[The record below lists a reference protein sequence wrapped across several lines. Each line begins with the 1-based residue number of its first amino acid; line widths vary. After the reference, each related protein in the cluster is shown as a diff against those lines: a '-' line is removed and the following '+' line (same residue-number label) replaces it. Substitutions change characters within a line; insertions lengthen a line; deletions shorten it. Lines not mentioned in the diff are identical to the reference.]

1 MAVNINT
8 VYQRVLTI
16 ANKEQ
21 RGYITP
27 QEFNI
32 LANQAQMDIFEQ
44 YFYDQHQF
52 SQVKGSQP
60 KQVDPTEI
68 LKDKISLFE
77 VYKKLLDDYDDTDDV
92 FHLPND
98 LYRLSN
104 VTYSSGGTDNI
115 ADYVS
120 TKEFNSM
127 INHPLLRP
135 HSNRPLYLKLAK
147 GIKVYSHTATTN
159 VADEITEENKVK
171 IDYIK
176 KPATAAWG
184 YIVVSGSALYDA
196 ANSTN
201 FELHESEEVNL
212 VNRILVLAGIMMK
225 DPSLYQ
231 TAATEEVKDIQQ
243 EKQ

>member
-8 VYQRVLTI
+8 VYQRVLAI

-32 LANQAQMDIFEQ
+32 LANQAQLDIFEQ

-52 SQVKGSQP
+52 SRARGSQP
-60 KQVDPTEI
+60 KQLDPVEI

-77 VYKKLLDDYDDTDDV
+77 VFNSLRTHDGDAYTFPTDI
-92 FHLPND
+92 
-98 LYRLSN
+98 YRLSN
-104 VTYSSGGTDNI
+104 VKYDDVI

-120 TKEFNSM
+120 IREFEAM
-127 INHPLLRP
+127 KGHPLLRP
-135 HSNRPLYLKLAK
+135 HANRPLYIKTK
-147 GIKVYSHTATTN
+147 DGVKVYTGAASDNSVTQVTA
-159 VADEITEENKVK
+159 ADKVY

-176 KPATAAWG
+176 KPATVSWG
-184 YIVVSGSALYDA
+184 YIVVSGSALYNSG
-196 ANSTN
+196 NSTN

-225 DPSLYQ
+225 DPTLYQ
-231 TAATEEVKDIQQ
+231 TISGEEMKDIQQ

>member
-52 SQVKGSQP
+52 SRVRGSQP

-77 VYKKLLDDYDDTDDV
+77 TFNTTVSHGGSAYALPSDT
-92 FHLPND
+92 
-98 LYRLSN
+98 YRLSN
-104 VTYSSGGTDNI
+104 IKYSDTI

-120 TKEFNSM
+120 IREFEAM
-127 INHPLLRP
+127 KGHPLLRP
-135 HSNRPLYLKLAK
+135 HDNRPVYIKTK
-147 GIKVYSHTATTN
+147 DGVKVYTGG
-159 VADEITEENKVK
+159 ADNSVTQVTGSGVTV
-171 IDYIK
+171 DYVK
-176 KPATAAWG
+176 KPATVSWG
-184 YIVVSGSALYDA
+184 YVVVSGSALYNA

-231 TAATEEVKDIQQ
+231 TAAGEEVKDIQQ

>member
-52 SQVKGSQP
+52 SQARGSQP

-77 VYKKLLDDYDDTDDV
+77 TFNAAVSHGGSAYALPGDT
-92 FHLPND
+92 
-98 LYRLSN
+98 YRLSN
-104 VTYSSGGTDNI
+104 VKYDDTI

-120 TKEFNSM
+120 IREFEAM
-127 INHPLLRP
+127 KGHPLLRP
-135 HSNRPLYLKLAK
+135 HNNRPVYIKTK
-147 GIKVYSHTATTN
+147 DGVKVYTGG
-159 VADEITEENKVK
+159 ADNSVTQVTGSGVTV
-171 IDYIK
+171 DYVK
-176 KPATAAWG
+176 KPAAASWS
-184 YIVVSGSALYDA
+184 YVVVSGSALYDSN
-196 ANSTN
+196 NSTN

-212 VNRILVLAGIMMK
+212 VNRILVLAGVMMK

>member
-52 SQVKGSQP
+52 SQVRGSQP

-77 VYKKLLDDYDDTDDV
+77 TFNTTVSHGGNAYA
-92 FHLPND
+92 LPSD
-98 LYRLSN
+98 AYRLSN
-104 VTYSSGGTDNI
+104 VKYDDTI

-120 TKEFNSM
+120 MREFEAM
-127 INHPLLRP
+127 KGHPLLRP
-135 HSNRPLYLKLAK
+135 HNNRPVYIKTK
-147 GIKVYSHTATTN
+147 DGVKVYTGATSDNSVTQ
-159 VADEITEENKVK
+159 VTGSGVT
-171 IDYIK
+171 IDYVK
-176 KPATAAWG
+176 KPATASWG
-184 YIVVSGSALYDA
+184 YVVVSGSALYDSN
-196 ANSTN
+196 NSTN

-212 VNRILVLAGIMMK
+212 VNRILVLAGVMMK

>member
-1 MAVNINT
+1 MAVNVNT

-32 LANQAQMDIFEQ
+32 LANQAQLDIFEQ

-52 SQVKGSQP
+52 SRVRGSQP
-60 KQVDPTEI
+60 KQIDPTEI

-77 VYKKLLDDYDDTDDV
+77 TFNAAVTHVSGAYALPSDT
-92 FHLPND
+92 
-98 LYRLSN
+98 YRLSN
-104 VTYSSGGTDNI
+104 VKYSDTI

-120 TKEFNSM
+120 IREFEAM
-127 INHPLLRP
+127 KGHPLLRP
-135 HSNRPLYLKLAK
+135 HSNRPVYIKTK
-147 GIKVYSHTATTN
+147 DGVKVYIGG
-159 VADEITEENKVK
+159 ADNSVMQVTGSGVTV
-171 IDYIK
+171 DYVK
-176 KPATAAWG
+176 KPATVSWG
-184 YIVVSGSALYDA
+184 YVVVSGSALYNA

-231 TAATEEVKDIQQ
+231 TVAGEEVKDIQQ

>member
-1 MAVNINT
+1 MAISIDT
-8 VYQRVLTI
+8 VYQRVLAL

-32 LANQAQMDIFEQ
+32 LANQAQLDIFEQ

-52 SQVKGSQP
+52 SRVRGSQP

-77 VYKKLLDDYDDTDDV
+77 TFNTTVTHVSGAYALPSDT
-92 FHLPND
+92 
-98 LYRLSN
+98 YRLSN
-104 VTYSSGGTDNI
+104 VKYSDTI

-120 TKEFNSM
+120 IREFEAM
-127 INHPLLRP
+127 KGHPLLRP
-135 HSNRPLYLKLAK
+135 HDNRPVYIKTK
-147 GIKVYSHTATTN
+147 DGVKVYTGGADNSVTQATGSGVT
-159 VADEITEENKVK
+159 V
-171 IDYIK
+171 DYVK
-176 KPATAAWG
+176 KPATVSWG
-184 YIVVSGSALYDA
+184 YVVVSGSALYNA

-231 TAATEEVKDIQQ
+231 TAAGEEVKDIQQ

>member
-1 MAVNINT
+1 MAVNVNT
-8 VYQRVLTI
+8 VYTRVLTI

-27 QEFNI
+27 QEFNV
-32 LANQAQMDIFEQ
+32 LANQAQMDLFEQ

-52 SQVKGSQP
+52 SRARGSQQ
-60 KQVDPTEI
+60 KEVDPTEI

-92 FHLPND
+92 FHLPDD

-104 VTYSSGGTDNI
+104 VTYLSGGADNI

-127 INHPLLRP
+127 ISHPLLRP
-135 HSNRPLYLKLAK
+135 HATRPLYLKLAK

-159 VADEITEENKVK
+159 VAVEITEEDKVK

-184 YIVVSGSALYDA
+184 YTVVNGSALYNA
-196 ANSTN
+196 GRSTN
-201 FELHESEEVNL
+201 FELHESEEPNL
-212 VNRILVLAGIMMK
+212 VNRILALAGIMMK

-231 TAATEEVKDIQQ
+231 AASSEEVKDIQQ

>member
-77 VYKKLLDDYDDTDDV
+77 TFNTAVSHGGSAYSLPGDT
-92 FHLPND
+92 
-98 LYRLSN
+98 YRLSN
-104 VTYSSGGTDNI
+104 VKYDDTI
-115 ADYVS
+115 ADYAS
-120 TKEFNSM
+120 IREFEAM
-127 INHPLLRP
+127 KGHPLLRP
-135 HSNRPLYLKLAK
+135 HNNRPVYIKTK
-147 GIKVYSHTATTN
+147 DGVKVYTGAASDNSVTQVTGSGVT
-159 VADEITEENKVK
+159 V
-171 IDYIK
+171 DYVK

-184 YIVVSGSALYDA
+184 YVVVSGSALYDSN
-196 ANSTN
+196 NSTN